1 MSRIDPIME
10 SLDKIEVGLGKCI
23 TKADFEP
30 VLIKQRELSD
40 EILQLKQRGVSYAG
54 PVGSIDGSITGGSRN
69 GFSSKVRAAVEQN
82 ADLIAKAQ
90 HVRLE
95 VKAAGDALTT
105 TDARSVQ
112 SAGLGIPSAA
122 PLGVQNAVA
131 TRIIGPTS
139 AVEYSRFLAIEG
151 AAAKQA
157 SEGAAKAAV
166 RPTFSLITQTSATI
180 AGYTKISKQALSDSA
195 ELAMAIDVTLKR
207 SIASALDTLLN
218 TGTWGGGNGLL
229 AHATA
234 YTSLVYT
241 DMADAIS
248 EGVATMQTAGFSP
261 NVVAMT
267 PADWLAILTA
277 KASGSGEYLSGAYL
291 SALPEALRG
300 LRVVLSP
307 TVTSGK
313 ALLLDSA
320 HVELLICE
328 DMAVEIG
335 TDSDDFTKNVR
346 TILGEM
352 RVIPTFRA
360 VGAARLITPKAP

>member
-1 MSRIDPIME
+1 MDYVKRAFDAVD
-10 SLDKIEVGLGKCI
+10 SLEKNTNGAIAELQVKHREF
-23 TKADFEP
+23 AD
-30 VLIKQRELSD
+30 EL
-40 EILQLKQRGVSYAG
+40 LQLKQKGLAMPG
-54 PVGSIDGSITGGSRN
+54 LVGAITRN
-69 GFSSKVRAAVEQN
+69 GFSAKVRAAVEQN

-95 VKAAGDALTT
+95 VKAAGDALAT
-105 TDARSVQ
+105 TDARSVA
-112 SAGLGIPSAA
+112 SAGVGVPTAA

-131 TRIIGPTS
+131 TRVIGPTS
-139 AVEYSRFLAIEG
+139 AIEYSRFLAIEG

-166 RPTFSLITQTSATI
+166 RPTFSLITETAATI
-180 AGYTKISKQALSDSA
+180 AGYTKISKQALGDSA

-207 SIASALDTLLN
+207 SIAAALDTLLN
-218 TGTWGGGNGLL
+218 TGTWGGANGLL

-241 DMADAIS
+241 GLADAIS
-248 EGVATMQTAGFSP
+248 EGVATMQTAGFAP

-267 PADWLAILTA
+267 PADWLAIVTA

-291 SALPEALRG
+291 SALPETLRSM
-300 LRVVLSP
+300 RIVLSP

-320 HVELLICE
+320 HVEMLVCE

-335 TDSDDFTKNVR
+335 TDSDDFTKNIR

>member
-1 MSRIDPIME
+1 MSTMQAVMDALEGIETNIHGHYKRTESIIDD
-10 SLDKIEVGLGKCI
+10 LK
-23 TKADFEP
+23 TKHREFAD
-30 VLIKQRELSD
+30 EL
-40 EILQLKQRGVSYAG
+40 LQLKQRGIDMPAPAG
-54 PVGSIDGSITGGSRN
+54 GGIFGGSRS
-69 GFSSKVRAAVEQN
+69 GFSSKVIAAIDQN
-82 ADLIAKAQ
+82 IELIGKSQ

-105 TDARSVQ
+105 GDVRTIQ
-112 SAGLGIPSAA
+112 SIGVGIPTAAALGI
-122 PLGVQNAVA
+122 QNAVSVRA
-131 TRIIGPTS
+131 IGPTS

-166 RPTFSLITQTSATI
+166 RPTFSLITETAATI
-180 AGYTKISKQALSDSA
+180 AGYTKVSKQALTDSQ

-207 SIASALDTLLN
+207 SVATALDTLLN
-218 TGTWGGGNGLL
+218 TGTWGGAAGLM

-248 EGVATMQTAGFSP
+248 EGVAAMQTAGFAP

-291 SALPEALRG
+291 SALPESLRG

-313 ALLLDSA
+313 ALLLDNA
-320 HVELLICE
+320 HVELLVCE
-328 DMAVEIG
+328 DMGVEIG
-335 TDSDDFTKNVR
+335 TDTDDFTKNVR
-346 TILGEM
+346 TLLGEL

-360 VGAARLITPKAP
+360 VGAARLITPKP